1 MNMHMRLLA
10 IAAALLLT
18 ACAGPAP
25 RAVVVDGSLRLL
37 ERGVPGLHP
46 GANIQ
51 EWQMLRGLNEGQLNV
66 MELQGSVVVRANAP
80 GGATMGRRIAT
91 TIGAT
96 PYLRWSWYLEPTQ
109 FGGGAADG
117 VERGMRLL
125 VYFRSPARPGL
136 ERYTGWTGIGVAE
149 WDRFV
154 EISFGGF
161 GVERAEEARL
171 AKWVTDDQGRKLN
184 LRDPRTGQAGAW
196 HVEAVDLAEVH
207 RHFWPNENPAGVQ
220 ITLISFG
227 GLRGRIPPD
236 VPEAIG
242 YIAEVTLSR

>member
-1 MNMHMRLLA
+1 
-10 IAAALLLT
+10 
-18 ACAGPAP
+18 
-25 RAVVVDGSLRLL
+25 V
-37 ERGVPGLHP
+37 
-46 GANIQ
+46 
-51 EWQMLRGLNEGQLNV
+51 
-66 MELQGSVVVRANAP
+66 
-80 GGATMGRRIAT
+80 
-91 TIGAT
+91 
-96 PYLRWSWYLEPTQ
+96 
-109 FGGGAADG
+109 
-117 VERGMRLL
+117 
-125 VYFRSPARPGL
+125 RPGL
-136 ERYTGWTGIGVAE
+136 ERYTSWTGIGTSE

-161 GVERAEEARL
+161 GAARAEEARL

-227 GLRGRIPPD
+227 GLRGRTPPD

-242 YIAEVTLSR
+242 YVAEVTLSR